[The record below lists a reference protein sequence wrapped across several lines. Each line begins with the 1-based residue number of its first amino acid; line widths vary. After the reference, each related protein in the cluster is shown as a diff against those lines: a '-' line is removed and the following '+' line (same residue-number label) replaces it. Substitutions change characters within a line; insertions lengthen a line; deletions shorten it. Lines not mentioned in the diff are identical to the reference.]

1 MTTTTTDR
9 AGRVGDV
16 AIKAPVVA
24 ATTAPITLSGEQ
36 TIDGVLTAASRVLVK
51 SQASSIDNGIYLSD
65 TGTWTRAA
73 DWDGPYDAANGTL
86 VHVNGG
92 TANSGFWY
100 AAGADPIVV
109 GTSAVTWARSSS
121 TLAIISAYAQTL
133 LDDATAAVARATL
146 GSTAVGDAL
155 FIAATAA
162 AARAVLVLNT
172 GTASG
177 EIPVL
182 DTAGKL
188 VASVHERAFQ
198 PLSASVASSA
208 LTATLAAGARLEF
221 SDGTGFNLA
230 ASISVTA
237 SSGSTLGTTS
247 GVASRLWVVAL
258 KNAGTPELA
267 IINTWDGTNIFE
279 ILPTDLTTTV
289 AEGGAG
295 AADSAQVFYSTT
307 LRAAQAIAI
316 VGYIESTQATAG
328 TWATS
333 PSLVQGFGPGV
344 PLPGQIVQTR
354 RQQPG
359 DLASGSTATPMD
371 DTIPQITEGTEFLN
385 RAITPRSAM
394 NLLNFDVVYF
404 GTNAA
409 AVLNQTVALHQV
421 GVNNALA
428 AVAHANSGTNQLEV
442 ISLRH
447 RQVSGSAA
455 ALTFTVRAGNSSG
468 STSYSNG
475 DGTGRRFGGVGASS
489 LTIQEIMR

>member
-1 MTTTTTDR
+1 
-9 AGRVGDV
+9 
-16 AIKAPVVA
+16 
-24 ATTAPITLSGEQ
+24 
-36 TIDGVLTAASRVLVK
+36 
-51 SQASSIDNGIYLSD
+51 
-65 TGTWTRAA
+65 
-73 DWDGPYDAANGTL
+73 
-86 VHVNGG
+86 
-92 TANSGFWY
+92 
-100 AAGADPIVV
+100 
-109 GTSAVTWARSSS
+109 
-121 TLAIISAYAQTL
+121 
-133 LDDATAAVARATL
+133 
-146 GSTAVGDAL
+146 
-155 FIAATAA
+155 
-162 AARAVLVLNT
+162 
-172 GTASG
+172 
-177 EIPVL
+177 
-182 DTAGKL
+182 
-188 VASVHERAFQ
+188 
-198 PLSASVASSA
+198 
-208 LTATLAAGARLEF
+208 
-221 SDGTGFNLA
+221 
-230 ASISVTA
+230 
-237 SSGSTLGTTS
+237 
-247 GVASRLWVVAL
+247 
-258 KNAGTPELA
+258 
-267 IINTWDGTNIFE
+267 
-279 ILPTDLTTTV
+279 LTTTV

-354 RQQPG
+354 RQQLG
-359 DLASGSTATPMD
+359 DLASGTTATPLD

-404 GTNAA
+404 GTNAT

-428 AVAHANSGTNQLEV
+428 AVSHANSGANQLEV